1 MNNYLTLKEA
11 SVTTGKSERQ
21 IRRLCND
28 PKNKD
33 FVQYDEKGRVTVKI
47 DFLQQNYP
55 LLNVPGDKNKAFQSY
70 DNVTKD
76 GMPQE
81 TDNLHLKIALL
92 EQELRHKEE
101 HFHDLNAEKDKRIE
115 VLERSLLMLD
125 AARPVITPQA
135 PADPEPE
142 PPKKKKFLGIF

>member
-1 MNNYLTLKEA
+1 MNNNLTLKEA
-11 SVTTGKSERQ
+11 FVTTGKSERQ

-33 FVQYDEKGRVTVKI
+33 FVQYNEKGRVTIKI

-55 LLNVPGDKNKAFQSY
+55 LLNVPSDKNAAFQSH

-81 TDNLHLKIALL
+81 TDNLHFKIALL
-92 EQELRHKEE
+92 EQK
-101 HFHDLNAEKDKRIE
+101 
-115 VLERSLLMLD
+115 
-125 AARPVITPQA
+125 
-135 PADPEPE
+135 
-142 PPKKKKFLGIF
+142 